1 MKKVL
6 KTSAWVLVLAI
17 FIGTIVYLYDKSRS
31 KPEVFETSKPF
42 KTDIIKKTVATGSVK
57 PRYEI
62 EIKPTISGIVSDIYV
77 EAGQKVKKGEL
88 LAKVQVI
95 PNMVSLN
102 EAEAR
107 VKKAEIQLENAE
119 TDYERYKGLYEE
131 QVIPAS
137 QFQQYDVALKSAREE
152 LKAAE
157 SNLRLIKEGV
167 RKEADNSSNTL
178 IRSTIDGMVLDVPV
192 EIGNSVIESNN
203 FNAGTTIAM
212 VANMNNMIFEGHVDE
227 TEVGK
232 IEEGMPIELTV
243 GAIEETKF
251 NAILEYISPKGTEE
265 NGAIQFEIRAAL
277 DLDDTNFVRAG
288 YSANAD
294 IVLQKAE
301 DVMAVKESL
310 VQFDEETPFVE
321 IEKEDGHFE
330 KKELVTG
337 LSDGVNIQVVSGLS
351 GSESLKVIK

>member
-1 MKKVL
+1 MKRVL
-6 KTSAWVLVLAI
+6 KAAIWILVLFI

-31 KPEVFETSKPF
+31 KPEVFETKQPF
-42 KTDIIKKTVATGSVK
+42 RTDIIKKTVATGTVK

-62 EIKPTISGIVSDIYV
+62 EIKPTISGIISDIYV

-102 EAEAR
+102 DAEAR
-107 VKKAEIQLENAE
+107 VKKAEIQLEK
-119 TDYERYKGLYEE
+119 TRQDYERYNKLFED

-137 QFQQYDVALKSAREE
+137 QFQEYEVAMKSAREE
-152 LKAAE
+152 LNAAK
-157 SNLRLIKEGV
+157 SNVRLIKEGV
-167 RKEADNSSNTL
+167 RNKADNASNTL
-178 IRSTIDGMVLDVPV
+178 VRSTIEGMVMDVPV

-232 IEEGMPIELTV
+232 IRKRMPIELTI
-243 GAIEETKF
+243 GAIENMKF
-251 NAILEYISPKGTEE
+251 NAFLEYISPKGTED

-277 DLDDTNFVRAG
+277 DLDSTVFVRAG

-301 DVMAVKESL
+301 DVLAVKESL
-310 VQFDEETPFVE
+310 VQFDEETPYVE
-321 IEKEDGHFE
+321 IETEDGHFE
-330 KKELVTG
+330 KKKLVTG
-337 LSDGVNIQVVSGLS
+337 LSDGVNIQVVSGLT